1 MTKKYG
7 VLGRLALFVTAL
19 IWGTSFVILKSTL
32 NSVSTLWMLTIRF
45 TISAIILLAFA
56 ARRLKKMDRR
66 TLTGAVLMG
75 CCLAAAYIVQT
86 YGLVYTTAGKNAFLT
101 ATYCVLVPFLA
112 WAVYKRKPGMNNVI
126 AAVLCITGIGFVSL
140 SSGFDRLNI
149 GDVLTLLCGVF
160 YAFQIIMM
168 ENYIDGGDSVS
179 ISAVEFSTAAVVCLA
194 GALIFEPVPTN
205 IPHDAYFAILYLSVM
220 CTAVCFFLQAWG
232 MQYTPSATAAVIM
245 TLEAVFGALFSV
257 IFAHEELTPRLT
269 LGFSL
274 IFVSVLMSEVG
285 GMLFKRKKA

>member
-1 MTKKYG
+1 MKPYLARLLLLLTAMLWGFSFVVMKDASD
-7 VLGRLALFVTAL
+7 VLPVFLLLALRFSVAFVVLAL
-19 IWGTSFVILKSTL
+19 VFFKKLQTVTRTDLLF
-32 NSVSTLWMLTIRF
+32 
-45 TISAIILLAFA
+45 SAAVALSIFLAYVF
-56 ARRLKKMDRR
+56 
-66 TLTGAVLMG
+66 
-75 CCLAAAYIVQT
+75 QT
-86 YGLVYTTAGKNAFLT
+86 YGLTDTTPGKNAFLT

-112 WAVYKRKPGMNNVI
+112 WAVYKRKPGVNNVI

-179 ISAVEFSTAAVVCLA
+179 ISAVEFSTAAVMCLA

-257 IFAHEELTPRLT
+257 LFAHEELTPRLT

-274 IFVSVLMSEVG
+274 IFVSVIMSEVG